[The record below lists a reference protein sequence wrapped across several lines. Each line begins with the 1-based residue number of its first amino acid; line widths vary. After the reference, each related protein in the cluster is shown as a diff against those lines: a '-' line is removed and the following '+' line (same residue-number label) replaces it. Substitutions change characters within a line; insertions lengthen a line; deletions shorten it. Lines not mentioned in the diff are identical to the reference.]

1 MLVGVAVPDM
11 CSLEGVVT
19 PSAVSY
25 RDLSLRRL
33 LDLDFLRD
41 FSFLDPLG
49 AGYKSTTKKKETN
62 LPIVN
67 YKNPVFLIPTQVK
80 SMFPLKN
87 YSPHKDNWIYAFVNR
102 RLHVPTLSTPLLSG
116 AGVTTGAGGDRRS
129 NELSATSTADFL
141 LDCNIDITD

>member
-49 AGYKSTTKKKETN
+49 DGYKSTTKKKH
-62 LPIVN
+62 
-67 YKNPVFLIPTQVK
+67 Q
-80 SMFPLKN
+80 
-87 YSPHKDNWIYAFVNR
+87 
-102 RLHVPTLSTPLLSG
+102 
-116 AGVTTGAGGDRRS
+116 
-129 NELSATSTADFL
+129 TSQL
-141 LDCNIDITD
+141 